1 MKNILVTGGAGYI
14 GSHTVTELID
24 HGYSVVVADDLS
36 TGSEAAIDSRAKFY
50 KLDVTNQEAFSQIFE
65 QESID
70 AVLHCAGKI
79 IVSESME
86 KPLEYYD
93 ANVTGLKNVL
103 EVLVKYKIDKI
114 MFSSTASVYGNNC
127 FDRKATEETPVAPVN
142 PYAET
147 KYAGE
152 RLIHWTASRFN
163 MRYVIFRYF
172 NVAGASLDST
182 NGLRVK
188 NPTHIIPNANKTILG
203 ENHVLQIFGQ
213 DYDTKDGT
221 CIRDYIHV
229 LDLARAHVMGM
240 DYLFEGQPS
249 DLFNI
254 GTEKG
259 YSVTEIAQAVERVTK
274 RKLNYI
280 YVDRREGDPASVLA
294 DCSKV
299 RSKLKWEPKYSLD
312 DIILSDYNWR
322 KNKNSI

>member
-24 HGYSVVVADDLS
+24 HGYNVVVADDLS
-36 TGSEAAIDSRAKFY
+36 SGSKAAIDSRAKFY
-50 KLDVTNQEAFSQIFE
+50 ELDVTNQEEFSQIFQNE
-65 QESID
+65 TID

-79 IVSESME
+79 IVGESME
-86 KPLEYYD
+86 KPLEYYE
-93 ANVTGLKNVL
+93 ANVTGLGNVL
-103 EVLVKYKIDKI
+103 EILVKYKVDKI

-127 FDRKATEETPVAPVN
+127 FDSKATEETSVAAIN

-152 RLIHWTASRFN
+152 RLIHWTAFRNN

-172 NVAGASLDST
+172 NVAGASLDAS

-203 ENHVLQIFGQ
+203 ENDVLQIFGQ
-213 DYDTKDGT
+213 DYDTEDGT

-240 DYLFEGQPS
+240 DYLFDGHPS

-259 YSVTEIAQAVERVTK
+259 FSVTEIAKAVEKVTNT
-274 RKLNYI
+274 KLNFI
-280 YVDRREGDPASVLA
+280 YVGRREGDPASVLA
-294 DCSKV
+294 DCTKV
-299 RSKLKWEPKYSLD
+299 RNKLRWEPKYTLD

-322 KNKNSI
+322 KK

>member
-14 GSHTVTELID
+14 GSHTVTELIN
-24 HGYSVVVADDLS
+24 HGYNVVVADDLS
-36 TGSEAAIDSRAKFY
+36 SGSKDAIDSRAKFY
-50 KLDVTNQEAFSQIFE
+50 ELDVTNQDDFSRIFE
-65 QESID
+65 NETID

-86 KPLEYYD
+86 KPFEYYE
-93 ANVTGLKNVL
+93 ANVTGLQKVL
-103 EVLVKYKIDKI
+103 EILVKYKIERI
-114 MFSSTASVYGNNC
+114 MFSSTASVYGDNC
-127 FDRKATEETPVAPVN
+127 FDSKATEETPVAAIN

-152 RLIHWTASRFN
+152 RLIHWTASRYN

-172 NVAGASLDST
+172 NVAGASLDAS

-203 ENHVLQIFGQ
+203 ENDVLQIFGQ

-240 DYLFEGQPS
+240 DYLFAGHPS

-259 YSVTEIAQAVERVTK
+259 FSVTEIAQAVERVTDT
-274 RKLNYI
+274 KLNYT
-280 YVDRREGDPASVLA
+280 YVGRREGDPASVLA
-294 DCSKV
+294 DCKKV
-299 RSKLKWEPKYSLD
+299 RNKLNWEPKYTLD

-322 KNKNSI
+322 KNK